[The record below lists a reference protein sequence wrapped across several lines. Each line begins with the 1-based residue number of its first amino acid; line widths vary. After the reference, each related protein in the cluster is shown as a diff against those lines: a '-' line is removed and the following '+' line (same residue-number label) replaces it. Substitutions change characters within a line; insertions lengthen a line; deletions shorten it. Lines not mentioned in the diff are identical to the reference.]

1 MLCGCCGWLV
11 LGLVFGGR
19 GGRAFGITLNRRV
32 RGLLSLGRRI
42 VKVLGFP
49 RGTKLPSN
57 RGLWYFRDRIA

>member
-1 MLCGCCGWLV
+1 M
-11 LGLVFGGR
+11 FGGG

-32 RGLLSLGRRI
+32 RGLLSLGRRR
-42 VKVLGFP
+42 VQVLGFP